1 MEAHNAD
8 KWDPEALNKWLYKPQ
23 SFVKGTKMTFA
34 GLPKEQDR
42 ADVIAYLRTL
52 SDNPV
57 PLPQG
62 GDQGQPPAQQP
73 KQG

>member
-1 MEAHNAD
+1 M
-8 KWDPEALNKWLYKPQ
+8 PP
-23 SFVKGTKMTFA
+23 GTKMTFA

-52 SDNPV
+52 ADNPV